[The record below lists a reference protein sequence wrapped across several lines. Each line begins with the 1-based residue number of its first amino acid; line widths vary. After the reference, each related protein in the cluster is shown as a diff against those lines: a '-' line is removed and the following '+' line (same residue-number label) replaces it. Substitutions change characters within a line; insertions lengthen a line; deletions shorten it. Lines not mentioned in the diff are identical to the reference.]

1 LRFVRRQE
9 ARADARPGVAQRD
22 GSSQVSSICHG
33 ARLDQGQVDASQF
46 FGERLR

>member
-9 ARADARPGVAQRD
+9 ARADARPGVAELNR
-22 GSSQVSSICHG
+22 SSQVSSICHRSG
-33 ARLDQGQVDASQF
+33 LDQGQADASQF